1 MGEQSH
7 ADMGTGGRNKIGAM
21 SMAMAH
27 LKVHAKV
34 ATSPATWRMSN
45 ILQIENGKLQNYA
58 QKPKA

>member
-1 MGEQSH
+1 
-7 ADMGTGGRNKIGAM
+7 M

-27 LKVHAKV
+27 LKVHTKV
-34 ATSPATWRMSN
+34 ATRPATWRMSN